1 MELEGVRGVVRV
13 ERREETEIE
22 AGEQSEFFFAGG
34 AVGYG
39 GVDDDIFF
47 ALVVG
52 DGVNGFDA
60 AVVTENGFDG
70 VALLFLADEVEL
82 PDGSVFVHGGAD
94 AEFVM
99 QDLNLDHVV
108 GVGDEGV
115 ASDAAAACVADG
127 VVEVAAMHG
136 DFFFGSGG
144 EQEHHHSFV
153 FLEEDDGHVVQ
164 HEMAELIESE
174 RIFFQKHIQNL
185 SCWLSEYYTTEKA
198 DCEEALLMN
207 LLDF

>member
-13 ERREETEIE
+13 ERGEKAEVE
-22 AGEQSEFFFAGG
+22 AREQSEFFLAGG
-34 AVGYG
+34 TVDYR
-39 GVDDDIFF
+39 GVDEDVFF

-52 DGVNGFDA
+52 DGVDSLDA
-60 AVVTENGFDG
+60 AVVAENGFDG
-70 VALLFLADEVEL
+70 VALLLLTNEVEL

-127 VVEVAAMHG
+127 VVEVAAVYG
-136 DFFFGSGG
+136 DSRFGSGG
-144 EQEHHHSFV
+144 EQEEHHSFV
-153 FLEEDDGHVVQ
+153 FLEEENGHVVQ
-164 HEMAELIESE
+164 HEVAELIESK
-174 RIFFQKHIQNL
+174 RIFFQQHAQNL
-185 SCWLSEYYTTEKA
+185 SCWL
-198 DCEEALLMN
+198 
-207 LLDF
+207 F